1 MKSEK
6 RDTVMLASVPNK
18 LLQQICQ
25 KADHAFSFLDLGF
38 GRGKDV
44 IFMAQNGWRVVA
56 VESSPAEIAEMKK
69 TPGFDGLPIEIT
81 QGLAEDFEIEPDR
94 YSIIQLFNVLQFIEK
109 PKALDLIQRVKNAL
123 HPGGYI
129 IVSGFTVDEPA
140 YQKRPD
146 ACYFQKGQL
155 RDLFSDFDV
164 DFYREA
170 VIDDP
175 GHPGKEEPHQHHAI
189 RMIAH
194 KVEKSNRT
202 TI

>member
-1 MKSEK
+1 M
-6 RDTVMLASVPNK
+6 PNK
-18 LLQQICQ
+18 LLQRIWQN
-25 KADHAFSFLDLGF
+25 ADRAHSFLDF
-38 GRGKDV
+38 GAGQGRDSL
-44 IFMAQNGWRVVA
+44 FMAQNGWRVVA
-56 VESSPAEIAEMKK
+56 VERSPDEIAEMKK
-69 TPGFDGLPIEIT
+69 TPDFNKLPIKII
-81 QGLAEDFEIEPDR
+81 QGRAEDFEIEPDR

-129 IVSGFTVDEPA
+129 IVSGFTVDEPS

-175 GHPGKEEPHQHHAI
+175 GHPGKEEPHQHHVV

-194 KVEKSNRT
+194 KVEK
-202 TI
+202 